1 LTAIVEG
8 TPEEIAPHLLVGAD
22 SSGMPEAIAP
32 PYTWAVIWSAS
43 ANRLHVMLG
52 WDDGVLFQRVQHI
65 DRKRCLNQKCLLHL
79 ALTEKFSA
87 EQQPKAASTVTDATH
102 NGAKGAQW

>member
-1 LTAIVEG
+1 
-8 TPEEIAPHLLVGAD
+8 
-22 SSGMPEAIAP
+22 
-32 PYTWAVIWSAS
+32 
-43 ANRLHVMLG
+43 
-52 WDDGVLFQRVQHI
+52 VQHI